1 MQLAVVCQDGCYRRR
16 EMRVNELELL
26 EEQELDVNELDG
38 EMQARASRAS
48 LKGIESDDVISMY
61 MREVGTIPLLSAED
75 EKELAL
81 KLREGRTAE
90 AVLTRGDL
98 SPEQRERLEEKA
110 RDGQDARSHFIE
122 ANSRLVISIARK
134 YLGRG
139 LPLSDLMQEGNLGL
153 IKAVERFDPDRGHR
167 FSTYATWWIRQAVLR
182 AVADQGRTIRL
193 PAHIV
198 DELNR
203 VHRTAKLLAQELGRE
218 PTTDELAE
226 ELEVPAE
233 RVSEL
238 LHVAGQPLSLE
249 TPVGEEEESTL
260 AEFIEDEESP
270 TPSSMTSHTLMGERV
285 EDALGSLSEREARV
299 LRLRYGLEDGEDY
312 TLEQV
317 GEKLGLTRERIRQ
330 IQSQALR
337 RLRHPSR
344 SRNLKPF
351 LN

>member
-1 MQLAVVCQDGCYRRR
+1 MTVRQL
-16 EMRVNELELL
+16 ELENVADVDELVDEA
-26 EEQELDVNELDG
+26 EENQG
-38 EMQARASRAS
+38 RGS
-48 LKGIESDDVISMY
+48 LGDIEGNDVISLY
-61 MREVGTIPLLSAED
+61 MKEVGSLPLLTAEE
-75 EKELAL
+75 EKELGLAV
-81 KLREGRTAE
+81 RAGRSARRRL
-90 AVLTRGDL
+90 ARGDFSGDKREEL
-98 SPEQRERLEEKA
+98 QRAVERGEEA
-110 RDGQDARSHFIE
+110 RRRFVES
-122 ANSRLVISIARK
+122 NSRLVISIARK

-153 IKAVERFDPDRGHR
+153 MRAVERFDPDLGHR
-167 FSTYATWWIRQAVLR
+167 FSTYATWWIRQAILR
-182 AVADQGRTIRL
+182 ALADQGRTIRL

-198 DELNR
+198 DELNKMNR
-203 VHRTAKLLAQELGRE
+203 VGKRLAQELGRE
-218 PTTDELAE
+218 PDSEELAE
-226 ELEVPAE
+226 ELEVPEE
-233 RVSEL
+233 RVKDL
-238 LHVAGQPLSLE
+238 RALAGQPLSLE

-260 AEFIEDEESP
+260 AEFIEDEDSP
-270 TPSSMTSHTLMGERV
+270 TPSSMTSESIMWERLD
-285 EDALGSLSEREARV
+285 DALDTLTPREARV

>member
-1 MQLAVVCQDGCYRRR
+1 MTVKQLALDEDTLDV
-16 EMRVNELELL
+16 E
-26 EEQELDVNELDG
+26 ELDDDVEEDADQG
-38 EMQARASRAS
+38 S

-61 MREVGTIPLLSAED
+61 MKEVGTIPLLTAD
-75 EKELAL
+75 EEKQLA
-81 KLREGRTAE
+81 RAMRAGQAARTRLAND
-90 AVLTRGDL
+90 DL
-98 SPEQRERLEEKA
+98 SASQRERLERQA
-110 RDGQDARSHFIE
+110 RNGDLARGRLIE
-122 ANSRLVISIARK
+122 SNSRLVISIARR

-167 FSTYATWWIRQAVLR
+167 FSTYATWWIRQAILR

-198 DELNR
+198 DELNKLNR
-203 VHRTAKLLAQELGRE
+203 VSKQLAQELGRE
-218 PTTDELAE
+218 PTNDELSE
-226 ELEVPAE
+226 ELEVPSE
-233 RVSEL
+233 RVGDL
-238 LHVAGQPLSLE
+238 FHIGGQPLSLE

-260 AEFIEDEESP
+260 AEFIEDEDTP
-270 TPSSMTSHTLMGERV
+270 TPSSMTSSAIMWERV
-285 EDALGSLSEREARV
+285 EDALDSLTPREARV

-330 IQSQALR
+330 IQAQALR

>member
-1 MQLAVVCQDGCYRRR
+1 
-16 EMRVNELELL
+16 MRVNELEVL
-26 EEQELDVNELDG
+26 EERDLDVGELDADAE
-38 EMQARASRAS
+38 ERAGRRS

-75 EKELAL
+75 ERELAL
-81 KLREGRTAE
+81 TLREGRTAE
-90 AVLTRGDL
+90 ALLTKGDL
-98 SPEQRERLEEKA
+98 SPRQRERLEQKVREGERA
-110 RDGQDARSHFIE
+110 RARFIE

-203 VHRTAKLLAQELGRE
+203 VHRARKQLAQELGRE
-218 PTTDELAE
+218 ATDDELAE
-226 ELEVPAE
+226 ELEVPAD
-233 RVSEL
+233 RVRDL

-249 TPVGEEEESTL
+249 TPVGEDEESTL
-260 AEFIEDEESP
+260 AEFIEDEDTP
-270 TPSSMTSHTLMGERV
+270 TPSSMASRSLMGERM
-285 EDALGSLSEREARV
+285 EDALDSLTEREARV

-317 GEKLGLTRERIRQ
+317 GEKMGLTRERIRQ

>member
-1 MQLAVVCQDGCYRRR
+1 MVTVRQLEVQESVFDT
-16 EMRVNELELL
+16 
-26 EEQELDVNELDG
+26 EEADN
-38 EMQARASRAS
+38 EMQPNPGRSS
-48 LKGIESDDVISMY
+48 LKGVESDDAISLY
-61 MREVGTIPLLSAED
+61 MREVGSIPLLTHD
-75 EKELAL
+75 EEIELGHAVIEGEPAAK
-81 KLREGRTAE
+81 KLREGGLPAKKREELERVAARGE
-90 AVLTRGDL
+90 AAR
-98 SPEQRERLEEKA
+98 QRFVE
-110 RDGQDARSHFIE
+110 S
-122 ANSRLVISIARK
+122 NSRLVISIARK

-153 IKAVERFDPDRGHR
+153 MKAVDRFDPDLGHR
-167 FSTYATWWIRQAVLR
+167 FSTYATWWIRQAILR
-182 AVADQGRTIRL
+182 SLADQGRTIRL

-198 DELNR
+198 DELNKMNR
-203 VHRTAKLLAQELGRE
+203 VAKRLAQELGRE
-218 PTTDELAE
+218 PTDEELGE
-226 ELEVPAE
+226 DLEVPAE
-233 RVSEL
+233 RVTEL
-238 LHVAGQPLSLE
+238 RSLAGQPLSLE

-260 AEFIEDEESP
+260 AEFIEDDDSP
-270 TPSSMTSHTLMGERV
+270 TPSAMTSESIMWERLD
-285 EDALGSLSEREARV
+285 DALDTLTPREARV

>member
-1 MQLAVVCQDGCYRRR
+1 MTVKELA
-16 EMRVNELELL
+16 L
-26 EEQELDVNELDG
+26 EEDTLDVEELDDDVEEDADQG
-38 EMQARASRAS
+38 S

-61 MREVGTIPLLSAED
+61 MKEVGTIPLLTAD
-75 EKELAL
+75 EEKQLARAMRAGL
-81 KLREGRTAE
+81 AARTRLANGNLG
-90 AVLTRGDL
+90 AR
-98 SPEQRERLEEKA
+98 QRERLERQA
-110 RDGQDARSHFIE
+110 RNGDLSRARLIE
-122 ANSRLVISIARK
+122 SNSRLVISIARR

-167 FSTYATWWIRQAVLR
+167 FSTYATWWIRQAILR

-198 DELNR
+198 DELNKLNR
-203 VHRTAKLLAQELGRE
+203 VSKRLAQELGRE
-218 PTTDELAE
+218 PSNDELSE
-226 ELEVPAE
+226 ELEVPSE
-233 RVSEL
+233 RVGDL
-238 LHVAGQPLSLE
+238 FHIGGQPLSLE

-260 AEFIEDEESP
+260 AEFIEDEDTP
-270 TPSSMTSHTLMGERV
+270 TPSSMTSSAIMWERV
-285 EDALGSLSEREARV
+285 EDALDSLTPREARV

-330 IQSQALR
+330 IQAQALR

>member
-1 MQLAVVCQDGCYRRR
+1 MTVRQLEVQESVFDT
-16 EMRVNELELL
+16 
-26 EEQELDVNELDG
+26 EEADN
-38 EMQARASRAS
+38 EMQQNPGRSS
-48 LKGIESDDVISMY
+48 LKGVESDDVISLY
-61 MREVGTIPLLSAED
+61 MGEVGSIPLLTHD
-75 EKELAL
+75 EEIELGHAVIEGEPAAK
-81 KLREGRTAE
+81 KLREGELPAKKREELERVVARGE
-90 AVLTRGDL
+90 AAR
-98 SPEQRERLEEKA
+98 QRFVE
-110 RDGQDARSHFIE
+110 S
-122 ANSRLVISIARK
+122 NSRLVISIARK

-153 IKAVERFDPDRGHR
+153 MKAVDRFDPDLGHR
-167 FSTYATWWIRQAVLR
+167 FSTYATWWIRQAILR
-182 AVADQGRTIRL
+182 SLADQGRTIRL

-198 DELNR
+198 DELNKMNR
-203 VHRTAKLLAQELGRE
+203 VAKRLAQELGRE
-218 PTTDELAE
+218 PTDEELGE
-226 ELEVPAE
+226 DLEVPAE
-233 RVSEL
+233 RVTEL
-238 LHVAGQPLSLE
+238 RSLAGQPLSLE

-260 AEFIEDEESP
+260 AEFIEDDDSP
-270 TPSSMTSHTLMGERV
+270 TPSAMTSESIMWERLD
-285 EDALGSLSEREARV
+285 DALDTLTPREARV

>member
-1 MQLAVVCQDGCYRRR
+1 MTVSELAVEERALDTVDLD
-16 EMRVNELELL
+16 EM
-26 EEQELDVNELDG
+26 EESA
-38 EMQARASRAS
+38 ARGVPG
-48 LKGIESDDVISMY
+48 GIDSDDVISMY
-61 MREVGTIPLLSAED
+61 MKEVGTIPLLTAE
-75 EKELAL
+75 EETELAL
-81 KLREGRTAE
+81 ALREGKAAQEQLVRD
-90 AVLTRGDL
+90 GL
-98 SPEQRERLEEKA
+98 SPKERAKLEWKVDEGDRA
-110 RDGQDARSHFIE
+110 RARFIE
-122 ANSRLVISIARK
+122 SNSRLVISIARR

-167 FSTYATWWIRQAVLR
+167 FSTYATWWIRQSILR

-198 DELNR
+198 DELNKLHR
-203 VHRTAKLLAQELGRE
+203 VGKGLAQELGRE
-218 PTTDELAE
+218 PTHEELAD
-226 ELEVPAE
+226 ELEVPTD
-233 RVSEL
+233 RVNDL
-238 LHVAGQPLSLE
+238 LHLGGQPLSLE

-260 AEFIEDEESP
+260 AEFIEDDITP
-270 TPSSMTSHTLMGERV
+270 TPSSMTSAALMWERV
-285 EDALGSLSEREARV
+285 DDALDSLTPREARV

-330 IQSQALR
+330 IQAQALR

-344 SRNLKPF
+344 SRNLKPL

>member
-1 MQLAVVCQDGCYRRR
+1 MS
-16 EMRVNELELL
+16 VNELEVL
-26 EEQELDVNELDG
+26 EEREYGAETEEKPRRG
-38 EMQARASRAS
+38 S

-61 MREVGTIPLLSAED
+61 MKEVGTIPLLSAED
-75 EKELAL
+75 EQELAL
-81 KLREGRTAE
+81 ALREGKAAE
-90 AVLTRGDL
+90 VLLTNDDL
-98 SPEQRERLEEKA
+98 NPDQRERLEEKA
-110 RDGQDARSHFIE
+110 KRGQEARARFIE

-153 IKAVERFDPDRGHR
+153 IKAVERFDPDMGHR

-198 DELNR
+198 DELNK
-203 VHRTAKLLAQELGRE
+203 VHRVGKRLAQELGRE
-218 PTTDELAE
+218 PTNEELAD
-226 ELEVPAE
+226 ELEVPTD

-238 LHVAGQPLSLE
+238 LRVAGQPLSLE

-260 AEFIEDEESP
+260 AEFIEDEDTP
-270 TPSSMTSHTLMGERV
+270 TPSSMASKAMIWERV
-285 EDALGSLSEREARV
+285 EDALDSLTPREARV

-344 SRNLKPF
+344 SRNLKPL

>member
-1 MQLAVVCQDGCYRRR
+1 VTVRQLDIQESVFDT
-16 EMRVNELELL
+16 EETDNEI
-26 EEQELDVNELDG
+26 QQNPG
-38 EMQARASRAS
+38 RSS
-48 LKGIESDDVISMY
+48 LKGVESDDVISLY
-61 MREVGTIPLLSAED
+61 MREVGSIPLLTHDEEIELGHAVIEGEAAAKKLRKGELSAKKTE
-75 EKELAL
+75 ELELAVA
-81 KLREGRTAE
+81 RGE
-90 AVLTRGDL
+90 AAR
-98 SPEQRERLEEKA
+98 QRFVE
-110 RDGQDARSHFIE
+110 S
-122 ANSRLVISIARK
+122 NSRLVISIARK

-153 IKAVERFDPDRGHR
+153 MKAVDRFDPDLGHR
-167 FSTYATWWIRQAVLR
+167 FSTYATWWIRQAILR
-182 AVADQGRTIRL
+182 SLADQGRTIRL

-198 DELNR
+198 DELNKMNR
-203 VHRTAKLLAQELGRE
+203 VAKRLAQELGRK
-218 PTTDELAE
+218 PTDEELGE
-226 ELEVPAE
+226 DLEVPAE
-233 RVSEL
+233 RVTEL
-238 LHVAGQPLSLE
+238 RSLAGQPLSLE

-260 AEFIEDEESP
+260 AEFIEDGDSP
-270 TPSSMTSHTLMGERV
+270 TPSAMTSESIMWERLD
-285 EDALGSLSEREARV
+285 DALDTLTPREARV

>member
-1 MQLAVVCQDGCYRRR
+1 MTVKQLA
-16 EMRVNELELL
+16 L
-26 EEQELDVNELDG
+26 EEDTLDVEEVHDNMEEDADQG
-38 EMQARASRAS
+38 S

-61 MREVGTIPLLSAED
+61 MKEVGTIPLLSAEE

-81 KLREGRTAE
+81 ALRAGQAARTRLAK
-90 AVLTRGDL
+90 GNL
-98 SPEQRERLEEKA
+98 SASQRERLEREAQEGDRA
-110 RDGQDARSHFIE
+110 RARFIE
-122 ANSRLVISIARK
+122 SNSRLVISIARR

-167 FSTYATWWIRQAVLR
+167 FSTYATWWIRQAILR

-193 PAHIV
+193 PAHVV
-198 DELNR
+198 DELNKLNR
-203 VHRTAKLLAQELGRE
+203 VSKRLAQELGRE
-218 PTTDELAE
+218 PTNDELSE
-226 ELEVPAE
+226 ELEVPSE
-233 RVSEL
+233 RVGDL
-238 LHVAGQPLSLE
+238 FHLGGQPLSLE

-260 AEFIEDEESP
+260 AEFIEDDVTP
-270 TPSSMTSHTLMGERV
+270 TPSSMTSSAIMWERV
-285 EDALGSLSEREARV
+285 EDALDSLTPREARV

-330 IQSQALR
+330 IQAQALR

>member
-1 MQLAVVCQDGCYRRR
+1 MVTVRQLEV
-16 EMRVNELELL
+16 
-26 EEQELDVNELDG
+26 QESVFDTEAADN
-38 EMQARASRAS
+38 EMQPNPGRSS
-48 LKGIESDDVISMY
+48 LKGVESDDAISLY
-61 MREVGTIPLLSAED
+61 MREVGSIPLLTHD
-75 EKELAL
+75 EEIELGHAVIEGEPAAK
-81 KLREGRTAE
+81 KLREGGLPAKKREELERVAARGE
-90 AVLTRGDL
+90 AAR
-98 SPEQRERLEEKA
+98 QRFVE
-110 RDGQDARSHFIE
+110 S
-122 ANSRLVISIARK
+122 NSRLVISIARK

-153 IKAVERFDPDRGHR
+153 MKAVDRFDPDLGHR
-167 FSTYATWWIRQAVLR
+167 FSTYATWWIRQAILR
-182 AVADQGRTIRL
+182 SLADQGRTIRL

-198 DELNR
+198 DELNKMNR
-203 VHRTAKLLAQELGRE
+203 VAKRLAQELGRE
-218 PTTDELAE
+218 PTDEELGE
-226 ELEVPAE
+226 DLEVPAE
-233 RVSEL
+233 RVTEL
-238 LHVAGQPLSLE
+238 RSLAGQPLSLE

-260 AEFIEDEESP
+260 AEFIEDDDSP
-270 TPSSMTSHTLMGERV
+270 TPSAMTSESIMWERLD
-285 EDALGSLSEREARV
+285 DALDTLTPREARV

>member
-1 MQLAVVCQDGCYRRR
+1 LSGEAAVLGRRMVTVRQLEIPESVFDTEEADNVTQQDPGR
-16 EMRVNELELL
+16 
-26 EEQELDVNELDG
+26 
-38 EMQARASRAS
+38 SS
-48 LKGIESDDVISMY
+48 LRSVESDDVISLY
-61 MREVGTIPLLSAED
+61 MKEVGSIPLLTHD
-75 EKELAL
+75 EEIELGHAVIEGEAAAK
-81 KLREGRTAE
+81 KLRK
-90 AVLTRGDL
+90 GDL
-98 SPEQRERLEEKA
+98 PVEKREGLELLVARGEAARQRFVK
-110 RDGQDARSHFIE
+110 S
-122 ANSRLVISIARK
+122 NSRLVISIARK

-153 IKAVERFDPDRGHR
+153 MKAVDRFDPDLGHR
-167 FSTYATWWIRQAVLR
+167 FSTYATWWIRQAILR
-182 AVADQGRTIRL
+182 SLADQGRTIRL

-198 DELNR
+198 DELNKMNR
-203 VHRTAKLLAQELGRE
+203 VAKRLAQELGRE
-218 PTTDELAE
+218 PTEEELGE

-233 RVSEL
+233 RVTEL
-238 LHVAGQPLSLE
+238 RSLAGQPLSLE

-260 AEFIEDEESP
+260 AEFIEDDDSP
-270 TPSSMTSHTLMGERV
+270 TPSAMTSESIMWERLD
-285 EDALGSLSEREARV
+285 DALDTLTPREARV

>member
-1 MQLAVVCQDGCYRRR
+1 MTVK
-16 EMRVNELELL
+16 ELRL
-26 EEQELDVNELDG
+26 EEEVLGIVDLDDDVKESP
-38 EMQARASRAS
+38 ARDS
-48 LKGIESDDVISMY
+48 LKGIESDDVISLY
-61 MREVGTIPLLSAED
+61 MKEVGTIPLLTAEQ

-81 KLREGRTAE
+81 DLREGIAARKR
-90 AVLTRGDL
+90 LLQGGL
-98 SPEQRERLEEKA
+98 SPEERQDLEWKVDEGERA
-110 RDGQDARSHFIE
+110 RQHFIE
-122 ANSRLVISIARK
+122 SNSRLVISIARK

-139 LPLSDLMQEGNLGL
+139 LPLSDLMQEGKLGL

-167 FSTYATWWIRQAVLR
+167 FSTYATWWIRQAILR

-198 DELNR
+198 DELN
-203 VHRTAKLLAQELGRE
+203 KLNRIGKRLAQDLGRE
-218 PTTDELAE
+218 PTNEELAD

-233 RVSEL
+233 RVRDL
-238 LHVAGQPLSLE
+238 FHLGGQPLSLE

-260 AEFIEDEESP
+260 AEFIEDDVTP
-270 TPSSMTSHTLMGERV
+270 TPSSLASSALMWERV
-285 EDALGSLSEREARV
+285 DDALSSLSPREARV

-330 IQSQALR
+330 IQAQALR

>member
-1 MQLAVVCQDGCYRRR
+1 MIHSAVLRDGCYRGKL
-16 EMRVNELELL
+16 MTMKELELEDSALRDTEL
-26 EEQELDVNELDG
+26 EMEIEEP
-38 EMQARASRAS
+38 EEPAS
-48 LKGIESDDVISMY
+48 LTGVESDDVISLY
-61 MREVGTIPLLSAED
+61 MREVGGVPLLSAEE

-81 KLREGRTAE
+81 ALREGKAAKRRLAS
-90 AVLTRGDL
+90 GDP
-98 SPEQRERLEEKA
+98 SPDEREELEEKVEAGDRA
-110 RDGQDARSHFIE
+110 RRSFIE
-122 ANSRLVISIARK
+122 ANSRLVISIARR

-153 IKAVERFDPDRGHR
+153 IKAVERFDPDKGHR
-167 FSTYATWWIRQAVLR
+167 FSTYATWWIRQAILR

-198 DELNR
+198 DEWNKLNR
-203 VHRTAKLLAQELGRE
+203 VSKRLAQELGRE
-218 PTTDELAE
+218 PTNEDLAAELDMSQ
-226 ELEVPAE
+226 E
-233 RVSEL
+233 RVNDL
-238 LHVAGQPLSLE
+238 RRLGGQPLSLE

-260 AEFIEDEESP
+260 AEFIEDDVTP
-270 TPSSMTSHTLMGERV
+270 TPSSMASDLLMGERV
-285 EDALGSLSEREARV
+285 EDALDSLTPREARV

-330 IQSQALR
+330 IQAQALR

>member
-1 MQLAVVCQDGCYRRR
+1 
-16 EMRVNELELL
+16 MRVKELELEDTMLNTAELLADL
-26 EEQELDVNELDG
+26 EEKRDPT
-38 EMQARASRAS
+38 SF
-48 LKGIESDDVISMY
+48 KGVASDDVISLY
-61 MREVGTIPLLSAED
+61 MKEVGTIPLLSAE
-75 EKELAL
+75 EERELASAC
-81 KLREGRTAE
+81 REGEGAQRHLAE
-90 AVLTRGDL
+90 FEADIDVEERKRFEAKVERGD
-98 SPEQRERLEEKA
+98 RA
-110 RDGQDARSHFIE
+110 RRRFIE

-139 LPLSDLMQEGNLGL
+139 LPLSDLMQEGSLGL
-153 IKAVERFDPDRGHR
+153 IKAVERFDPDKGHR
-167 FSTYATWWIRQAVLR
+167 FSTYATWWIRQAILR

-198 DELNR
+198 DELNKMNWVGKR
-203 VHRTAKLLAQELGRE
+203 LAQELGRE
-218 PTTDELAE
+218 PSNEELAE
-226 ELEVPAE
+226 ELEISPE
-233 RVSEL
+233 RVSDL
-238 LHVAGQPLSLE
+238 WRLGGQPLSLE

-260 AEFIEDEESP
+260 AEFIEDDMTP
-270 TPSSMTSHTLMGERV
+270 TPSFMASHSLMGEQV
-285 EDALGSLSEREARV
+285 EDALESLTPREARV

-330 IQSQALR
+330 IQAQALR

>member
-1 MQLAVVCQDGCYRRR
+1 
-16 EMRVNELELL
+16 MRVKELELEDTMLNTAELSADL
-26 EEQELDVNELDG
+26 EEKRDPT
-38 EMQARASRAS
+38 SF
-48 LKGIESDDVISMY
+48 KGVASDDVISLY
-61 MREVGTIPLLSAED
+61 MKEVGTIPLLSAE
-75 EKELAL
+75 EERELASAC
-81 KLREGRTAE
+81 REGEAARRQLAE
-90 AVLTRGDL
+90 TDLDVEERKRLEAKVERGD
-98 SPEQRERLEEKA
+98 RA
-110 RDGQDARSHFIE
+110 RRRFIE

-139 LPLSDLMQEGNLGL
+139 LPLSDLMQEGSLGL
-153 IKAVERFDPDRGHR
+153 IKAVERFDPDKGHR
-167 FSTYATWWIRQAVLR
+167 FSTYATWWIRQAILR

-198 DELNR
+198 DELNKMNWVGKR
-203 VHRTAKLLAQELGRE
+203 LAQELGRE
-218 PTTDELAE
+218 PSNEELAE
-226 ELEVPAE
+226 ELEISPE
-233 RVSEL
+233 RVSDL
-238 LHVAGQPLSLE
+238 WRLGGQPLSLE

-260 AEFIEDEESP
+260 AEFIEDDMTP
-270 TPSSMTSHTLMGERV
+270 TPSFMTSHSLMGEQV
-285 EDALGSLSEREARV
+285 EDALESLTPREARV

-330 IQSQALR
+330 IQAQALR

>member
-1 MQLAVVCQDGCYRRR
+1 MTVRQLA
-16 EMRVNELELL
+16 L
-26 EEQELDVNELDG
+26 EEDTVDVEELDDVIE
-38 EMQARASRAS
+38 ERAARGS

-61 MREVGTIPLLSAED
+61 MKEVGTIPLLSAEE

-81 KLREGRTAE
+81 ALREGQA
-90 AVLTRGDL
+90 AKTRLAKGNL
-98 SPEQRERLEEKA
+98 SATRRERLEEEAQEGDGA
-110 RDGQDARSHFIE
+110 RERFIE
-122 ANSRLVISIARK
+122 SNSRLVISIARR

-167 FSTYATWWIRQAVLR
+167 FSTYATWWIRQAILR

-193 PAHIV
+193 PAHVV
-198 DELNR
+198 DELNKLNR
-203 VHRTAKLLAQELGRE
+203 VSKRLAQELGRE
-218 PTTDELAE
+218 PTNDELSE
-226 ELEVPAE
+226 ELEVPSE
-233 RVSEL
+233 RVSDL
-238 LHVAGQPLSLE
+238 FHLVGQPLSLE

-260 AEFIEDEESP
+260 AEFIEDDVTP
-270 TPSSMTSHTLMGERV
+270 TPSSMTSSAIMWERV
-285 EDALGSLSEREARV
+285 EDALDSLTPREARV

-330 IQSQALR
+330 IQAQALR

>member
-1 MQLAVVCQDGCYRRR
+1 MS
-16 EMRVNELELL
+16 VNELEVL
-26 EEQELDVNELDG
+26 EERELEIEDLDSETG
-38 EMQARASRAS
+38 ERTARGS

-81 KLREGRTAE
+81 TLREGRTAQ
-90 AVLTRGDL
+90 ALLTKGDL
-98 SPEQRERLEEKA
+98 SPRQRERLEQKV
-110 RDGQDARSHFIE
+110 RDGERARARFIE

-203 VHRTAKLLAQELGRE
+203 VHRTRKQLAQELGRE
-218 PTTDELAE
+218 ATDDELAE
-226 ELEVPAE
+226 ELEVPAD
-233 RVSEL
+233 RVRDL

-260 AEFIEDEESP
+260 AEFIEDEDTP
-270 TPSSMTSHTLMGERV
+270 TPSSMTSRTLMGERM
-285 EDALGSLSEREARV
+285 EDALDSLSEREARV

-317 GEKLGLTRERIRQ
+317 GEKMGLTRERIRQ

>member
-1 MQLAVVCQDGCYRRR
+1 MK
-16 EMRVNELELL
+16 VNELELL
-26 EEQELDVNELDG
+26 EECELDAGELDG
-38 EMQARASRAS
+38 ETRERAGRVS

-61 MREVGTIPLLSAED
+61 MKEVGTIPLLSAED

-90 AVLTRGDL
+90 VLLTKDDL
-98 SPEQRERLEEKA
+98 SAEQRERLEERA
-110 RDGQDARSHFIE
+110 REGQEARSHFIE

-203 VHRTAKLLAQELGRE
+203 VHRTAKRLTQRLGRE
-218 PTTDELAE
+218 PTNEELAA

-233 RVSEL
+233 RVSDL
-238 LHVAGQPLSLE
+238 LHVSGQPLSLE

-260 AEFIEDEESP
+260 AEFIEDEDAP
-270 TPSSMTSHTLMGERV
+270 TPSSMASRSLMGERV
-285 EDALGSLSEREARV
+285 EDALDSLSEREARV

>member
-1 MQLAVVCQDGCYRRR
+1 MVTVKQL
-16 EMRVNELELL
+16 ELEESVYDA
-26 EEQELDVNELDG
+26 EEVDDEIQETP
-38 EMQARASRAS
+38 ATAAF
-48 LKGIESDDVISMY
+48 KGIESDDVISLY
-61 MREVGTIPLLSAED
+61 MKEVGSIPLLTHE
-75 EKELAL
+75 EEIELGHSVQEGEVAAR
-81 KLREGRTAE
+81 KLREE
-90 AVLTRGDL
+90 DL
-98 SPEQRERLEEKA
+98 SASKREKLERAVARGEAARER
-110 RDGQDARSHFIE
+110 FVE

-153 IKAVERFDPDRGHR
+153 MKAVERFNPDLGHR
-167 FSTYATWWIRQAVLR
+167 FSTYATWWIRQAILR
-182 AVADQGRTIRL
+182 SLADQARTIRL

-198 DELNR
+198 DELNKMNR
-203 VHRTAKLLAQELGRE
+203 VAKQLAQDLGRE
-218 PTTDELAE
+218 PTDEEMGE
-226 ELEVPAE
+226 ELEVQAE
-233 RVSEL
+233 RVTEL
-238 LHVAGQPLSLE
+238 RSLAGQPLSLE

-270 TPSSMTSHTLMGERV
+270 TPSAMTSESIMWERLD
-285 EDALGSLSEREARV
+285 DALDTLTPREARV

>member
-1 MQLAVVCQDGCYRRR
+1 MTVK
-16 EMRVNELELL
+16 ELRL
-26 EEQELDVNELDG
+26 EKEVLDVVEIDDEVHG
-38 EMQARASRAS
+38 STAKDS
-48 LKGIESDDVISMY
+48 LKGIESDDVISLY
-61 MREVGTIPLLSAED
+61 MKEVGTIPLLTAEE

-81 KLREGRTAE
+81 DLREGNAARKRLLQGE
-90 AVLTRGDL
+90 VD
-98 SPEQRERLEEKA
+98 LEERADLEWKVDEGERA
-110 RDGQDARSHFIE
+110 RQHFIE
-122 ANSRLVISIARK
+122 SNSRLVISIARK

-167 FSTYATWWIRQAVLR
+167 FSTYATWWIRQAILR

-198 DELNR
+198 DELN
-203 VHRTAKLLAQELGRE
+203 KLNRIGKRLAQELGRE
-218 PTTDELAE
+218 PTNEELAG

-233 RVSEL
+233 RVRDL
-238 LHVAGQPLSLE
+238 FHLGGQPLSLE

-260 AEFIEDEESP
+260 AEFIEDDVTP
-270 TPSSMTSHTLMGERV
+270 TPSSLASSALMWERV
-285 EDALGSLSEREARV
+285 DDALSSLSPREARV

-330 IQSQALR
+330 IQAQALR

>member
-1 MQLAVVCQDGCYRRR
+1 
-16 EMRVNELELL
+16 MRVNELEVL
-26 EEQELDVNELDG
+26 EERELDVVELDADAEERTG
-38 EMQARASRAS
+38 RGS
-48 LKGIESDDVISMY
+48 LRGIESDDVISMY

-75 EKELAL
+75 ERELGL
-81 KLREGRTAE
+81 TLREGKTAQ
-90 AVLTRGDL
+90 VLLTKGGL
-98 SPEQRERLEEKA
+98 SPRQRERLEQKVREGERA
-110 RDGQDARSHFIE
+110 RARFIE

-153 IKAVERFDPDRGHR
+153 IKAVERFDPERGHR

-203 VHRTAKLLAQELGRE
+203 VHRARKQLAQELGRE
-218 PTTDELAE
+218 ATDDELAE

-233 RVSEL
+233 RVRDL

-260 AEFIEDEESP
+260 A
-270 TPSSMTSHTLMGERV
+270 
-285 EDALGSLSEREARV
+285 
-299 LRLRYGLEDGEDY
+299 
-312 TLEQV
+312 
-317 GEKLGLTRERIRQ
+317 
-330 IQSQALR
+330 
-337 RLRHPSR
+337 
-344 SRNLKPF
+344 
-351 LN
+351 

>member
-1 MQLAVVCQDGCYRRR
+1 MVVK
-16 EMRVNELELL
+16 ELEDAAFEVTDL
-26 EEQELDVNELDG
+26 ELDIE
-38 EMQARASRAS
+38 E
-48 LKGIESDDVISMY
+48 KGDPPSFKGVASDDVITMY
-61 MREVGTIPLLSAED
+61 MKEVGTVPLLSAED
-75 EKELAL
+75 EIELAL
-81 KLREGRTAE
+81 AWRRGEAAREILANNGSDPEERRRLKKE
-90 AVLTRGDL
+90 IELGD
-98 SPEQRERLEEKA
+98 KA
-110 RDGQDARSHFIE
+110 RRRLIE

-134 YLGRG
+134 YLRRG
-139 LPLSDLMQEGNLGL
+139 LPLSDLIQEGNFGL
-153 IKAVERFDPDRGHR
+153 IKAVERFDPDKGHR
-167 FSTYATWWIRQAVLR
+167 FSTYATWWIRQAILR

-203 VHRTAKLLAQELGRE
+203 LNRVSKQLAQELGRE
-218 PTTDELAE
+218 PSDEELAE
-226 ELEVPAE
+226 ELELSPE
-233 RVSEL
+233 RVAEL
-238 LHVAGQPLSLE
+238 MSVGGQPLSLE

-260 AEFIEDEESP
+260 AEFIEDEI
-270 TPSSMTSHTLMGERV
+270 TPNPISLAAHTLMEEQV
-285 EDALGSLSEREARV
+285 EDALESLTPREARV

-330 IQSQALR
+330 IQAQALR